1 MPRYIDADKFI
12 QKYER
17 AQKDDWNK
25 KTAPSSWADA
35 YDCVIADID
44 EEPTADVVPKSEV
57 EKMVQ
62 DSTRLGQENETLKD
76 NNEHLAVMLEETKI
90 ELKAI
95 RGAANSLKMHYEK
108 VEAENERLKK
118 YNTDVA
124 FKHYNDGKTELA
136 SEIFAEIEE
145 NLNNLIRYYKE
156 KREYVTEIEYSELEQ
171 RYCDIKIRTF
181 EERLLKIAELKKKYT
196 E

>member
-1 MPRYIDADKFI
+1 MSYLSTDEAYEYNDLACWYQNSVNRTQPPIWTDEHLEELLNDFYII
-12 QKYER
+12 P
-17 AQKDDWNK
+17 KD
-25 KTAPSSWADA
+25 T
-35 YDCVIADID
+35 
-44 EEPTADVVPKSEV
+44 PTADVVPKSEV
-57 EKMVQ
+57 E
-62 DSTRLGQENETLKD
+62 SIITL
-76 NNEHLAVMLEETKI
+76 NSQLEAKI
-90 ELKAI
+90 FEQRKEI
-95 RGAANSLKMHYEK
+95 
-108 VEAENERLKK
+108 ERLKK

-124 FKHYNDGKTELA
+124 FKHYNDGKSELA